1 MQEENEIL
9 SQSVDIGERWRSKIL
24 YPGKLLFKYDG
35 ARTMGSGIQDAE
47 RLYSKANFEK
57 TIGGNIL
64 RKKKKLV

>member
-1 MQEENEIL
+1 
-9 SQSVDIGERWRSKIL
+9 
-24 YPGKLLFKYDG
+24 
-35 ARTMGSGIQDAE
+35 MGSGIQGAE